1 MPTQT
6 FFSTPKGSNK
16 WYYYIFVPICMVILA
31 GRFSVPA
38 FIMLSKP
45 KPNTSQS
52 YLQMIVP
59 SAMMVFSIFLV
70 LKWVHKRSG
79 YSLINATKIRWK
91 RIFWAMGVFGSITLL
106 LELVSWFVNQS
117 SYQFSFDANTFFQY
131 LIISLV
137 IIPFQSAGEELL
149 MRGYFLQGI
158 TWATKRPWLA
168 VLITSVLF
176 GLLHLG
182 NPELKAFGY
191 VFILNYILMGFAA
204 GIMTVMDD
212 GTELAIGVHIINNL
226 YSAICVG
233 YSASALQTSTIYHIK
248 DYDTV
253 SMSICMV
260 LALVI
265 FLGICYKKYQWN
277 SFKSFFDKL
286 AE

>member
-1 MPTQT
+1 MLTKT

-16 WYYYIFVPICMVILA
+16 WYNYILVPIYVVILA
-31 GRFSVPA
+31 ALFSVPA
-38 FIMLSKP
+38 FIILSKP
-45 KPNTSQS
+45 KPNTYQS
-52 YLQMIVP
+52 YLQLLLP
-59 SAMMVFSIFLV
+59 SAMLVFSTFLV
-70 LKWVHKRSG
+70 LKWVHRRSG
-79 YSLINATKIRWK
+79 YSLINATKIRWN
-91 RIFWAMGVFGSITLL
+91 RIFWAMGCFGSITLL
-106 LELVSWFVNQS
+106 FELVSWFENPS
-117 SYQFSFDANTFFQY
+117 SYQFSFDKSTFFQY

-137 IIPFQSAGEELL
+137 LIPFQSAGEELL

-158 TWATKRPWLA
+158 AWATKRPWLA

-191 VFILNYILMGFAA
+191 VFILNYMLMGLVA

-226 YSAICVG
+226 YSAIFIG
-233 YSASALQTSTIYHIK
+233 YTSSALQTSTIYHIK
-248 DYDTV
+248 DYDTTFLSF
-253 SMSICMV
+253 SMILGS
-260 LALVI
+260 VI

-286 AE
+286 AD

>member
-1 MPTQT
+1 MPTKT
-6 FFSTPKGSNK
+6 FFSTPKGLNK
-16 WYYYIFVPICMVILA
+16 WYNYILVPIYVVILA
-31 GRFSVPA
+31 SIFSVPA
-38 FIMLSKP
+38 FIIFFKA
-45 KPNTSQS
+45 KPNTYQS
-52 YLQMIVP
+52 YLQLLLP
-59 SAMMVFSIFLV
+59 SAMMVFSTFLI

-79 YSLINATKIRWK
+79 YSLINATKIRWN
-91 RIFWAMGVFGSITLL
+91 RIFWAMGCFGGITLL
-106 LELVSWFVNQS
+106 LELVSWFVNPS
-117 SYQFSFDANTFFQY
+117 SYQFSFDKATFFQY

-137 IIPFQSAGEELL
+137 LIPFQSAGEEIL

-191 VFILNYILMGFAA
+191 VFILNYILMGCAA

-226 YSAICVG
+226 YSAIFIG

-248 DYDTV
+248 DYDATFFSV
-253 SMSICMV
+253 SMI
-260 LALVI
+260 LGFVI

-286 AE
+286 AD

>member
-1 MPTQT
+1 MPAKT
-6 FFSTPKGSNK
+6 FFSTSKGSNK
-16 WYYYIFVPICMVILA
+16 WYNYLLVPICVVILA
-31 GRFSVPA
+31 GVFSVPA
-38 FIMLSKP
+38 FIILSKP
-45 KPNTSQS
+45 KPNTYQS
-52 YLQMIVP
+52 YLQLLLP
-59 SAMMVFSIFLV
+59 SAMMVFSTFWV
-70 LKWVHKRSG
+70 LKWVHRRSG
-79 YSLINATKIRWK
+79 YSLINATKIRWN
-91 RIFWAMGVFGSITLL
+91 RIFWAMGCFGSITLL
-106 LELVSWFVNQS
+106 LEFVSWGINPS
-117 SYQFSFDANTFFQY
+117 SYQFSFDENTFFQY

-137 IIPFQSAGEELL
+137 LIPFQSAGEEIL

-212 GTELAIGVHIINNL
+212 GTELAIGVHVINNL
-226 YSAICVG
+226 YSAIFIG
-233 YSASALQTSTIYHIK
+233 YTSSALQTSTVYHIN
-248 DYDTV
+248 DYDPTLLL
-253 SMSICMV
+253 ITMV
-260 LALVI
+260 LGFVI

-286 AE
+286 VD